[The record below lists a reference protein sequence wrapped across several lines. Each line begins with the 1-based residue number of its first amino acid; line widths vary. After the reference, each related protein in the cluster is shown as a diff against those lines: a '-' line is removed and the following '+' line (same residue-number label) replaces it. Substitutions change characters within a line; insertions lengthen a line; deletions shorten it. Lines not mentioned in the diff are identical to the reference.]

1 MLAAKSWRLFR
12 PGWRQRL
19 CGENYNAETGAIRDQ
34 PDTDAFYSWGAL
46 LPALAAAE
54 QMDFTP
60 WSGWSVMGPPPGTH
74 LGPLLTP
81 LGPCFLRAGNHDW
94 RLEHTDGRVLLE
106 TSLAGRIAE
115 LSLDGPAVA
124 ALLPPIDRDDVWIAF
139 PDAGLTRGRLEGRVL
154 EARDGRFALP
164 ANPEAARFT
173 GA

>member
-19 CGENYNAETGAIRDQ
+19 CGENYNAETGAILDQ

-46 LPALAAAE
+46 LPALAAADR
-54 QMDFTP
+54 MDFTP
-60 WSGWSVMGPPPGTH
+60 WAGWSLSAPPPGTR

-81 LGPCFLRAGNHDW
+81 LGPCFLRARDQDW
-94 RLEHTDGRVLLE
+94 RLEHADGRVLLE
-106 TSLAGRIAE
+106 TNLAGRIAE
-115 LSLDGPAVA
+115 LSLDGETVA
-124 ALLPPIDRDDVWIAF
+124 ALLPPIDRDNVWISF
-139 PDAGLTRGRLEGRVL
+139 PDLKLTRGRLEGRLL